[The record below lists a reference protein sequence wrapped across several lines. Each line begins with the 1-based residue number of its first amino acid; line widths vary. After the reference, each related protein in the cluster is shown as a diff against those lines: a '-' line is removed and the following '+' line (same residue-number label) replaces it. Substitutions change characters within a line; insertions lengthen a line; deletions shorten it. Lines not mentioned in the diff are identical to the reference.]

1 MSLSFL
7 QLVLIS
13 GALQGCCLAVL
24 LFTRPVNQLA
34 NRLLGTVM
42 VLMAVQ
48 TALVAFDNREFFMR
62 FPHLSHV
69 GWSLPALFGPLLF
82 LFTQKLISERPR
94 WQRTDWL
101 HFAPFVLILLYLLPY
116 YLQSADAKRA
126 YLSNFERS
134 LQDDF
139 GPVNSLLNVLHIV
152 YISAAV
158 YLLRRHEQRVLNEF
172 SEVYRLRL
180 RWLQQFLSLVLGLIV
195 SSVIIFYARKWNIP
209 GLGDL
214 YRYHY
219 LGVIVLIYWIGYKAL
234 SQPVL
239 FNQKPAVTTAE
250 RHQVPPPIPAIAP
263 VVAMPENAD
272 KYKKSALP
280 DELADRYQTRLLA
293 YMDEEKPYRN
303 QTLTIHELA
312 DVLGISKHHLSQVLN
327 DRLGRNFYDFVNEY
341 RVAEVK
347 RLLTDPQYS
356 HYTTLGIAE
365 EAGFNSK
372 ATFNAVFKKMTG
384 QTPSEYVGRAGKLV

>member
-7 QLVLIS
+7 QLVLVS
-13 GALQGCCLAVL
+13 GALQGFCLAVL
-24 LFTRPVNQLA
+24 LFTRPVNRLA
-34 NRLLGTVM
+34 NRLLGAVM
-42 VLMAVQ
+42 VLMSLQ
-48 TALVAFDNREFFMR
+48 TILVSFDNREFFMR

-69 GWSLPALFGPLLF
+69 GWLLPSLFGPLLF

-101 HFAPFVLILLYLLPY
+101 HFAPFVLLLLYLMPY
-116 YLQSADAKRA
+116 YLQSAEAKRA
-126 YLSNFERS
+126 YLSDFAQS
-134 LQDDF
+134 VQDDF

-158 YLLRRHEQRVLNEF
+158 YGLRRHERRVLNEY
-172 SEVYRLRL
+172 SEVQQLRL
-180 RWLQQFLSLVLGLIV
+180 RWLQQFLSLVLVLLV
-195 SSVIIFYARKWNIP
+195 SSVLIFYARKWNIP
-209 GLGDL
+209 GLGGL

-239 FNQKPAVTTAE
+239 FNQKPVGPATKQDKLLPVVPEPIADDLSTETAE
-250 RHQVPPPIPAIAP
+250 
-263 VVAMPENAD
+263 

-280 DELADRYQTRLLA
+280 DELSDRYQARLLA

-312 DVLGISKHHLSQVLN
+312 EALNISRHHLSQVLN

-384 QTPSEYVGRAGKLV
+384 QTPSEYVGKAAKPV